1 MWYDTNIVKS
11 RIHLV
16 LSLALAASL
25 AGCAGGSDKEVLAR
39 IDKKH
44 TITLGDF
51 NDRISKLPQRYQEI
65 INKNKKQFLDEVI
78 TDALLYNE
86 ALKQKLD
93 TDEEVMQVVKEAK
106 KKILIARLLQSKVEG
121 EVAVSET
128 EIDDYYA
135 ANRER
140 FAMPE
145 VLRASHILVRTEAE
159 ARDVLSELSA
169 GANFEELARARSVDP
184 SAKTGGDIGFFTKGQ
199 LVPEIEEACFDMQI
213 DDVSG
218 VVKTKFGYHVIKL
231 TERREPR
238 VKELAEVR
246 DVIRQTLERLKKR
259 TLFQQYVS
267 KLKEKSIIS
276 VNDKLLNEI
285 SEQEKPAAKPQE

>member
-1 MWYDTNIVKS
+1 VKS